1 MSLGRITALVF
12 SMIFGVITL
21 AAGTL
26 LMLGGVWG
34 GLLLWIPGG
43 ALVALAMRLNDRVPE
58 AEAAT
63 YPGPQE
69 PAFDPSVDDPEGQ

>member
-34 GLLLWIPGG
+34 GLLLWIPGA
-43 ALVALAMRLNDRVPE
+43 ALVALAMRLNDRAPG
-58 AEAAT
+58 AADDAT
-63 YPGPQE
+63 PIGP
-69 PAFDPSVDDPEGQ
+69 PDPNDQ